1 MMYFSAKYETL
12 SRFNFSYRFLSRPF
26 LKLGVGVVESRMEA
40 VLGNLAVLLFFF
52 FFFFVLVGSRLTV
65 LTNQAQKAKG
75 SQGNTNPS
83 GRGESNITQD
93 FRECSF
99 L

>member
-40 VLGNLAVLLFFF
+40 VLGNLAVLLFFYF
-52 FFFFVLVGSRLTV
+52 FCSGWQPINCADKSG
-65 LTNQAQKAKG
+65 AK
-75 SQGNTNPS
+75 SQGLS
-83 GRGESNITQD
+83 R
-93 FRECSF
+93 
-99 L
+99 